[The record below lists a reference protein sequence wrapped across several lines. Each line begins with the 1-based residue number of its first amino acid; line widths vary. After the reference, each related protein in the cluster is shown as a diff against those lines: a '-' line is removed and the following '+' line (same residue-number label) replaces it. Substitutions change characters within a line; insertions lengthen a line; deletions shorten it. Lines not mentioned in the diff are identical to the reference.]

1 MQDFE
6 MRCYWRLLNI
16 SYKDHVTNEEPGDSQ
31 EDQIDISYLCHID
44 LKMSS
49 LTAVTYCRLEL
60 QPVVTKFSKCDICK
74 QIYKIISHLSSNI
87 PSYPKL
93 YVKYIKVA
101 V

>member
-16 SYKDHVTNEEPGDSQ
+16 SYKDRVTNEEPGGSQ
-31 EDQIDISYLCHID
+31 EDQID
-44 LKMSS
+44 
-49 LTAVTYCRLEL
+49 TYCRLEL
-60 QPVVTKFSKCDICK
+60 QPVVTKIPKCDICK

-87 PSYPKL
+87 SSYPKL